1 MRRWRSTL
9 KIFILALIGTL
20 WAAPAAA
27 HDALSEIE
35 RANRLVEDKHYEDA
49 IHIYESVLQEGFENG
64 YLYYNLGNAYFR
76 KGDTGRAILNYLK
89 ARRLVPREEK
99 VEANLLFAIQKTEDR
114 LDWRIP
120 DWVTTVLFWVQD
132 ITLREHVWA
141 LLIGNVIFWPVAALS
156 VTRRS
161 PGTRLARGIV
171 LGLLG
176 LVLVSTAA
184 RGWYDAQHRYA
195 VVLAETL
202 PVYAQRDEK
211 QPVLFR
217 LHEGAVAV
225 IREEDNG
232 WYHILLADESTGWV
246 RSQDSQVGT

>member
-1 MRRWRSTL
+1 MRRWRCIL
-9 KIFILALIGTL
+9 RIFILALIGTL
-20 WAAPAAA
+20 WAAPVAA
-27 HDALSEIE
+27 HDALSKIE
-35 RANRLVEDKHYEDA
+35 RANRLVEEQHYSEA
-49 IHIYESVLQEGFENG
+49 ISAYESVLREGFENG

-76 KGDTGRAILNYLK
+76 KGNTGRAILNYLK

-114 LDWRIP
+114 RDWRIP

-132 ITLREHVWA
+132 VTLREHVWA
-141 LLIGNVIFWPVAALS
+141 LLIGNLMFWPVAALS
-156 VTRRS
+156 VARRS

-176 LVLVSTAA
+176 GILLSTAA

-211 QPVLFR
+211 QAVLFR

-225 IREEDNG
+225 IRGEDKG
-232 WYHILLADESTGWV
+232 WYRIMLADESTGWV